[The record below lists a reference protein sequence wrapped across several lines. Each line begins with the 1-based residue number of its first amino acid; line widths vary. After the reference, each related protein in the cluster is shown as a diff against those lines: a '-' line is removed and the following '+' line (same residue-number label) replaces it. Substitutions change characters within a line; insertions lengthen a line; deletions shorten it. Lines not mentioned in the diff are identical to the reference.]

1 MFLWLLLI
9 LAPGRQPAGALPKA
23 LLLLK
28 PPWSTAFEGETV
40 TLFCKDHHS
49 LAWEYVSWYHNET
62 PLRKQSGRLQ
72 ISKSGHY
79 RCKTQRSSLS
89 DPVHVQFLPDWLVLQ
104 ASHPAFE
111 RDKVVL
117 RCRGKEEEDIME
129 RTYYKNEE
137 KIGSSYNS
145 NITVY
150 PAFNDDST
158 YRCTASGMYILG
170 MSWTETSRPLKI
182 QVQELFPSPV
192 LTASP
197 SWPIE
202 GSPVTL
208 TCETWLPPL
217 TSHTRLQFC
226 FFKEHRALGAGWSNS
241 PELQIPTMWSEGA
254 ASYWCQA
261 RTVIPR
267 ILKTSPRS
275 QIRVHRV
282 PVSDVNL
289 ETQPPVGQLIEGED
303 LVLICSVAAGTGT
316 VTFSWHREGSERS
329 LGRKTQN
336 ALSAELRI
344 ASVREQDAGRYYCAA
359 DNLDGPVLSKRI
371 RITPRVPVSRPILT
385 IRRPRSQAVEGDV
398 VELYCGAWKGSPPIL
413 YRFYHEDNALGSSW
427 VYNRG
432 GASFKLPLSAE
443 HSGKY
448 ACEADNG
455 LGAWRSETVSL
466 DVKVPASR
474 PVLTVRTPRAQAV
487 EGDVVE
493 LRCEAQR
500 GSPPILY
507 RFYHEDNALGS
518 SRVHN
523 REGAS
528 FKLPLSAEHSGK
540 YACEADNG
548 LGARRSETVSLNVT
562 VPASRPVLTVRTPRA
577 QAVEGDVVELRCEA
591 QRGSPPILYRFYH
604 EDNALG
610 SSRVHNRE
618 GASFKLPL
626 SAEHSG
632 KYACEADNGLGAR
645 RSETVSLNVT
655 VPASRPVLTVRT
667 PRAQAVEGDV
677 VELRCEAQRGSPP
690 ILYQFYREDVPL
702 RSSSAPSG
710 GGTSFYLSLT
720 TEHSGNYSCEANNG
734 LGAQRSEVVSLS
746 VIVPAS
752 HPTLTLRAPGAQAKV
767 GDMVELHCEAQR
779 GSPPILYRFYH
790 EDVPLGNSSA
800 PSGGG
805 ASLNLSLTA
814 EHSGNYSCEADN
826 GLGARRSEA
835 VPLSMS
841 GLTGSRSGP
850 IATGVTGGLFS
861 TLGFGVVALL
871 LYCRLPRK
879 AGGRPT
885 SDPSRSPSDSDVRE
899 PIYHNA
905 PAWLELQPVYSNV
918 NPKGGEVVYSE
929 VQRIPQGSRPAA
941 NPDSVLGLL
950 RTHLPSHG
958 QAASHRPSDPPGSSV
973 IYSQVKVA

>member
-1 MFLWLLLI
+1 MFCEHRWDRSLAFGETVFPCPRPGPAPMLLWLLLI

-62 PLRKQSGRLQ
+62 PLRKQSGKLQ

-89 DPVHVQFLPDWLVLQ
+89 DPVHVQFLSDWLVLQ

-158 YRCTASGMYILG
+158 YHCTASGMYILG

-202 GSPVTL
+202 GSPMTL

-371 RITPRVPVSRPILT
+371 RITPRVPVSPPVLT

-398 VELYCGAWKGSPPIL
+398 VELHCK
-413 YRFYHEDNALGSSW
+413 
-427 VYNRG
+427 
-432 GASFKLPLSAE
+432 
-443 HSGKY
+443 
-448 ACEADNG
+448 
-455 LGAWRSETVSL
+455 
-466 DVKVPASR
+466 
-474 PVLTVRTPRAQAV
+474 
-487 EGDVVE
+487 
-493 LRCEAQR
+493 AQR

-507 RFYHEDNALGS
+507 RFYHG
-518 SRVHN
+518 
-523 REGAS
+523 
-528 FKLPLSAEHSGK
+528 
-540 YACEADNG
+540 
-548 LGARRSETVSLNVT
+548 
-562 VPASRPVLTVRTPRA
+562 
-577 QAVEGDVVELRCEA
+577 
-591 QRGSPPILYRFYH
+591 
-604 EDNALG
+604 
-610 SSRVHNRE
+610 
-618 GASFKLPL
+618 
-626 SAEHSG
+626 
-632 KYACEADNGLGAR
+632 
-645 RSETVSLNVT
+645 
-655 VPASRPVLTVRT
+655 
-667 PRAQAVEGDV
+667 
-677 VELRCEAQRGSPP
+677 
-690 ILYQFYREDVPL
+690 DVPL
-702 RSSSAPSG
+702 GSSSAPSG
-710 GGTSFYLSLT
+710 G
-720 TEHSGNYSCEANNG
+720 E
-734 LGAQRSEVVSLS
+734 
-746 VIVPAS
+746 
-752 HPTLTLRAPGAQAKV
+752 
-767 GDMVELHCEAQR
+767 
-779 GSPPILYRFYH
+779 
-790 EDVPLGNSSA
+790 
-800 PSGGG
+800 

-814 EHSGNYSCEADN
+814 EHSGNYSCEANNSLRVQRSKMVSLSITVPVSHPVLTLNPDVAQAMVGDVLELRCEAQRGSPPILYWFYHEDVILGNTSAPFGGGASFNLSLTTEHSGNYSCGADN
-826 GLGARRSEA
+826 GLGAQSSET
-835 VPLSMS
+835 VSLNITGLCKNKVTHITVGVIGCLLSML
-841 GLTGSRSGP
+841 GLA
-850 IATGVTGGLFS
+850 ATA
-861 TLGFGVVALL
+861 ALVG
-871 LYCRLPRK
+871 RFRTQRK
-879 AGGRPT
+879 
-885 SDPSRSPSDSDVRE
+885 SVSPGDDD
-899 PIYHNA
+899 
-905 PAWLELQPVYSNV
+905 LVYSQIWIRQHREGS
-918 NPKGGEVVYSE
+918 PAHSPRTHQKGEEPAIIYSE
-929 VQRIPQGSRPAA
+929 LKRADPYDPARQDREEA
-941 NPDSVLGLL
+941 AEGYENNPCTSLALD
-950 RTHLPSHG
+950 H
-958 QAASHRPSDPPGSSV
+958 
-973 IYSQVKVA
+973 

>member
-1 MFLWLLLI
+1 MFCEHRWDRSLAFGETVFPCPRPGPAPMLLWLLLI

-371 RITPRVPVSRPILT
+371 RITPRVPVSRPVLT
-385 IRRPRSQAVEGDV
+385 IWGPRS
-398 VELYCGAWKGSPPIL
+398 
-413 YRFYHEDNALGSSW
+413 
-427 VYNRG
+427 
-432 GASFKLPLSAE
+432 
-443 HSGKY
+443 
-448 ACEADNG
+448 
-455 LGAWRSETVSL
+455 
-466 DVKVPASR
+466 
-474 PVLTVRTPRAQAV
+474 QAV

-507 RFYHEDNALGS
+507 RFYHED
-518 SRVHN
+518 
-523 REGAS
+523 
-528 FKLPLSAEHSGK
+528 
-540 YACEADNG
+540 
-548 LGARRSETVSLNVT
+548 
-562 VPASRPVLTVRTPRA
+562 
-577 QAVEGDVVELRCEA
+577 
-591 QRGSPPILYRFYH
+591 
-604 EDNALG
+604 
-610 SSRVHNRE
+610 
-618 GASFKLPL
+618 
-626 SAEHSG
+626 
-632 KYACEADNGLGAR
+632 
-645 RSETVSLNVT
+645 
-655 VPASRPVLTVRT
+655 
-667 PRAQAVEGDV
+667 
-677 VELRCEAQRGSPP
+677 
-690 ILYQFYREDVPL
+690 VPL
-702 RSSSAPSG
+702 GSSSAPSG
-710 GGTSFYLSLT
+710 G
-720 TEHSGNYSCEANNG
+720 E
-734 LGAQRSEVVSLS
+734 
-746 VIVPAS
+746 
-752 HPTLTLRAPGAQAKV
+752 
-767 GDMVELHCEAQR
+767 
-779 GSPPILYRFYH
+779 
-790 EDVPLGNSSA
+790 
-800 PSGGG
+800 

-814 EHSGNYSCEADN
+814 EHSGNYSCEANNSLRVQRSKMVSLSITVPVSHPVLTLNPDVAQAMVGDVLELRCEAQRGSPPILYWFYHEDVILGNTSAPFGGGASFNLSLTTEHSGNYSCGADN
-826 GLGARRSEA
+826 GLGAQSSET
-835 VPLSMS
+835 VSLNITGLCKNKVTHITVGVIGCLLSMLGLAATAALVGRFRTQRKS
-841 GLTGSRSGP
+841 GAIPRNIGSVPGP
-850 IATGVTGGLFS
+850 DPPAQ
-861 TLGFGVVALL
+861 ALHSPPSL
-871 LYCRLPRK
+871 S
-879 AGGRPT
+879 RP
-885 SDPSRSPSDSDVRE
+885 
-899 PIYHNA
+899 A
-905 PAWLELQPVYSNV
+905 LMELQPLYSNV
-918 NPKGGEVVYSE
+918 SPGDDDLVYSQIWIRQHRERSPAHSPRTHQKGEEPAIVYSE
-929 VQRIPQGSRPAA
+929 VKRADPYDPARQ
-941 NPDSVLGLL
+941 D
-950 RTHLPSHG
+950 REE
-958 QAASHRPSDPPGSSV
+958 AAEGYENVPCTSLALDH
-973 IYSQVKVA
+973 

>member
-1 MFLWLLLI
+1 MFCEHRWDRSLAFGETVFPCPRPGPAPMLLWLLLI

-62 PLRKQSGRLQ
+62 PLRKQSGKLQ

-89 DPVHVQFLPDWLVLQ
+89 DPVHVQFLSDWLVLQ

-158 YRCTASGMYILG
+158 YHCTASGMYILG

-202 GSPVTL
+202 GSPMTL

-371 RITPRVPVSRPILT
+371 RITPRVPVSPPVLT

-398 VELYCGAWKGSPPIL
+398 VELHCK
-413 YRFYHEDNALGSSW
+413 
-427 VYNRG
+427 
-432 GASFKLPLSAE
+432 
-443 HSGKY
+443 
-448 ACEADNG
+448 
-455 LGAWRSETVSL
+455 
-466 DVKVPASR
+466 
-474 PVLTVRTPRAQAV
+474 
-487 EGDVVE
+487 
-493 LRCEAQR
+493 AQR

-507 RFYHEDNALGS
+507 RFYHG
-518 SRVHN
+518 
-523 REGAS
+523 
-528 FKLPLSAEHSGK
+528 
-540 YACEADNG
+540 
-548 LGARRSETVSLNVT
+548 
-562 VPASRPVLTVRTPRA
+562 
-577 QAVEGDVVELRCEA
+577 
-591 QRGSPPILYRFYH
+591 
-604 EDNALG
+604 
-610 SSRVHNRE
+610 
-618 GASFKLPL
+618 
-626 SAEHSG
+626 
-632 KYACEADNGLGAR
+632 
-645 RSETVSLNVT
+645 
-655 VPASRPVLTVRT
+655 
-667 PRAQAVEGDV
+667 
-677 VELRCEAQRGSPP
+677 
-690 ILYQFYREDVPL
+690 DVPL
-702 RSSSAPSG
+702 GSSSAPSG
-710 GGTSFYLSLT
+710 G
-720 TEHSGNYSCEANNG
+720 E
-734 LGAQRSEVVSLS
+734 
-746 VIVPAS
+746 
-752 HPTLTLRAPGAQAKV
+752 
-767 GDMVELHCEAQR
+767 
-779 GSPPILYRFYH
+779 
-790 EDVPLGNSSA
+790 
-800 PSGGG
+800 

-814 EHSGNYSCEADN
+814 EHSGNYSCEANNSLRVQRSKMVSLSITVPVSHPVLTLNPDVAQAMVGDVLELRCEAQRGSPPILYWFYHEDVILGNTSAPFGGGASFNLSLTTEHSGNYSCGADN
-826 GLGARRSEA
+826 GLGAQSSET
-835 VPLSMS
+835 VSLNITGLCKNKVTHITVGVIGCLLSMLGLAATAALVGRFRTQRKS
-841 GLTGSRSGP
+841 GAIPRNIGSVPGP
-850 IATGVTGGLFS
+850 DPPAQ
-861 TLGFGVVALL
+861 ALHSPPSL
-871 LYCRLPRK
+871 S
-879 AGGRPT
+879 RP
-885 SDPSRSPSDSDVRE
+885 
-899 PIYHNA
+899 A
-905 PAWLELQPVYSNV
+905 LMELQPLYSNAHS
-918 NPKGGEVVYSE
+918 PRTHQKGEVFHQEPAIIYSE
-929 VQRIPQGSRPAA
+929 LKRADPYDPARQDREEA
-941 NPDSVLGLL
+941 AEGYENNPCTSLALD
-950 RTHLPSHG
+950 H
-958 QAASHRPSDPPGSSV
+958 
-973 IYSQVKVA
+973 

>member
-1 MFLWLLLI
+1 MFCEHRWDRSLAFGETVFPCPRPGPAPMLLWLLLI

-217 TSHTRLQFC
+217 TSRTRLQFC

-241 PELQIPTMWSEGA
+241 PELQIPTMWSEGT

-371 RITPRVPVSRPILT
+371 RITPRVPVSRPVLT
-385 IRRPRSQAVEGDV
+385 IRGPRS
-398 VELYCGAWKGSPPIL
+398 
-413 YRFYHEDNALGSSW
+413 
-427 VYNRG
+427 
-432 GASFKLPLSAE
+432 
-443 HSGKY
+443 
-448 ACEADNG
+448 
-455 LGAWRSETVSL
+455 
-466 DVKVPASR
+466 
-474 PVLTVRTPRAQAV
+474 QAV

-507 RFYHEDNALGS
+507 RFYHED
-518 SRVHN
+518 
-523 REGAS
+523 
-528 FKLPLSAEHSGK
+528 
-540 YACEADNG
+540 
-548 LGARRSETVSLNVT
+548 
-562 VPASRPVLTVRTPRA
+562 
-577 QAVEGDVVELRCEA
+577 
-591 QRGSPPILYRFYH
+591 
-604 EDNALG
+604 
-610 SSRVHNRE
+610 
-618 GASFKLPL
+618 
-626 SAEHSG
+626 
-632 KYACEADNGLGAR
+632 
-645 RSETVSLNVT
+645 
-655 VPASRPVLTVRT
+655 
-667 PRAQAVEGDV
+667 
-677 VELRCEAQRGSPP
+677 
-690 ILYQFYREDVPL
+690 VPL
-702 RSSSAPSG
+702 GSSSAPSG
-710 GGTSFYLSLT
+710 G
-720 TEHSGNYSCEANNG
+720 E
-734 LGAQRSEVVSLS
+734 
-746 VIVPAS
+746 
-752 HPTLTLRAPGAQAKV
+752 
-767 GDMVELHCEAQR
+767 
-779 GSPPILYRFYH
+779 
-790 EDVPLGNSSA
+790 
-800 PSGGG
+800 

-814 EHSGNYSCEADN
+814 EHSGNYSCEANNSLRVQRSKMVSLSITVPVSHPVLTLNPDVAQAMVGDVLELRCEAQRGSPPILYWFYHEDVILGNTSAPFGGGASFNLSLTTEHSGNYSCGADN
-826 GLGARRSEA
+826 GLGAQSSET
-835 VPLSMS
+835 VSLNITGLCKNKVTHITVGVIGCLLSML
-841 GLTGSRSGP
+841 GLA
-850 IATGVTGGLFS
+850 ATA
-861 TLGFGVVALL
+861 ALVG
-871 LYCRLPRK
+871 RFRTQRKSAHSPRTHQK
-879 AGGRPT
+879 GE
-885 SDPSRSPSDSDVRE
+885 E
-899 PIYHNA
+899 PAI
-905 PAWLELQPVYSNV
+905 
-918 NPKGGEVVYSE
+918 VYSE
-929 VQRIPQGSRPAA
+929 VKRADPYDPARQ
-941 NPDSVLGLL
+941 D
-950 RTHLPSHG
+950 REE
-958 QAASHRPSDPPGSSV
+958 AAEGYENVPCTSLALDH
-973 IYSQVKVA
+973 

>member
-1 MFLWLLLI
+1 MLLWLLLI

-28 PPWSTAFEGETV
+28 PPWSTAFKGETV

-62 PLRKQSGRLQ
+62 PLRRQSGKLQ

-89 DPVHVQFLPDWLVLQ
+89 DPVHVQFLSDWLVLQ

-137 KIGSSYNS
+137 KIRSSYNS

-158 YRCTASGMYILG
+158 YHCTASGTYIWG
-170 MSWTETSRPLKI
+170 GSWTETSRPLKI

-202 GSPVTL
+202 GSPMTL
-208 TCETWLPPL
+208 TCETWLPPQ

-226 FFKEHRALGAGWSNS
+226 FFKEHRALGAGWSHS
-241 PELQIPTMWSEGA
+241 PELQIPTTWSEGA

-359 DNLDGPVLSKRI
+359 DNMDGPVLSKRI
-371 RITPRVPVSRPILT
+371 RITLRVPVSPPVLT

-398 VELYCGAWKGSPPIL
+398 
-413 YRFYHEDNALGSSW
+413 
-427 VYNRG
+427 
-432 GASFKLPLSAE
+432 
-443 HSGKY
+443 
-448 ACEADNG
+448 
-455 LGAWRSETVSL
+455 
-466 DVKVPASR
+466 
-474 PVLTVRTPRAQAV
+474 
-487 EGDVVE
+487 
-493 LRCEAQR
+493 
-500 GSPPILY
+500 
-507 RFYHEDNALGS
+507 
-518 SRVHN
+518 
-523 REGAS
+523 
-528 FKLPLSAEHSGK
+528 
-540 YACEADNG
+540 
-548 LGARRSETVSLNVT
+548 
-562 VPASRPVLTVRTPRA
+562 
-577 QAVEGDVVELRCEA
+577 
-591 QRGSPPILYRFYH
+591 
-604 EDNALG
+604 
-610 SSRVHNRE
+610 
-618 GASFKLPL
+618 
-626 SAEHSG
+626 
-632 KYACEADNGLGAR
+632 
-645 RSETVSLNVT
+645 
-655 VPASRPVLTVRT
+655 
-667 PRAQAVEGDV
+667 
-677 VELRCEAQRGSPP
+677 
-690 ILYQFYREDVPL
+690 
-702 RSSSAPSG
+702 
-710 GGTSFYLSLT
+710 
-720 TEHSGNYSCEANNG
+720 
-734 LGAQRSEVVSLS
+734 
-746 VIVPAS
+746 
-752 HPTLTLRAPGAQAKV
+752 
-767 GDMVELHCEAQR
+767 VELHCEAQR

-790 EDVPLGNSSA
+790 EDVPLGSSSA
-800 PSGGG
+800 PSGGE

-814 EHSGNYSCEADN
+814 EHSGNYSCEANNSLGVQRSKMVSLSITVPVSHPVLTLNPDVAQAMVGDVLELRCEAQRGSPPILYWFYHEDVILGNTSAPFGGGASFNLSLTTEHSGNYSCGADN
-826 GLGARRSEA
+826 GLGAQSSEM
-835 VPLSMS
+835 VSLNITGLSKNKVTHITVGVIGCLLSMLGLAATAALVGRFRTQRKS
-841 GLTGSRSGP
+841 GAIPRNIGSVPGP
-850 IATGVTGGLFS
+850 DPPAQ
-861 TLGFGVVALL
+861 ALHGPPSL
-871 LYCRLPRK
+871 S
-879 AGGRPT
+879 RP
-885 SDPSRSPSDSDVRE
+885 
-899 PIYHNA
+899 A
-905 PAWLELQPVYSNV
+905 LMELQPLYSNV
-918 NPKGGEVVYSE
+918 SPGDDDLVYSQIWSRQHREGSPARSPRTHQKGEEPAIIYSE
-929 VQRIPQGSRPAA
+929 VKRADPDDPARQ
-941 NPDSVLGLL
+941 D
-950 RTHLPSHG
+950 REE
-958 QAASHRPSDPPGSSV
+958 AAEGYENVPCASLALDH
-973 IYSQVKVA
+973 

>member
-1 MFLWLLLI
+1 MFCEHRWDRSLAFGETVFPCPRPGPAPMLLWLLLI

-217 TSHTRLQFC
+217 TSRTRLQFC

-241 PELQIPTMWSEGA
+241 PELQIPTMWSEGT

-371 RITPRVPVSRPILT
+371 RITPRVPVSRPVLT
-385 IRRPRSQAVEGDV
+385 IRGPRS
-398 VELYCGAWKGSPPIL
+398 
-413 YRFYHEDNALGSSW
+413 
-427 VYNRG
+427 
-432 GASFKLPLSAE
+432 
-443 HSGKY
+443 
-448 ACEADNG
+448 
-455 LGAWRSETVSL
+455 
-466 DVKVPASR
+466 
-474 PVLTVRTPRAQAV
+474 QAV

-507 RFYHEDNALGS
+507 RFYHED
-518 SRVHN
+518 
-523 REGAS
+523 
-528 FKLPLSAEHSGK
+528 
-540 YACEADNG
+540 
-548 LGARRSETVSLNVT
+548 
-562 VPASRPVLTVRTPRA
+562 
-577 QAVEGDVVELRCEA
+577 
-591 QRGSPPILYRFYH
+591 
-604 EDNALG
+604 
-610 SSRVHNRE
+610 
-618 GASFKLPL
+618 
-626 SAEHSG
+626 
-632 KYACEADNGLGAR
+632 
-645 RSETVSLNVT
+645 
-655 VPASRPVLTVRT
+655 
-667 PRAQAVEGDV
+667 
-677 VELRCEAQRGSPP
+677 
-690 ILYQFYREDVPL
+690 VPL
-702 RSSSAPSG
+702 GSSSAPSG
-710 GGTSFYLSLT
+710 G
-720 TEHSGNYSCEANNG
+720 E
-734 LGAQRSEVVSLS
+734 
-746 VIVPAS
+746 
-752 HPTLTLRAPGAQAKV
+752 
-767 GDMVELHCEAQR
+767 
-779 GSPPILYRFYH
+779 
-790 EDVPLGNSSA
+790 
-800 PSGGG
+800 

-814 EHSGNYSCEADN
+814 EHSGNYSCEANNSLRVQRSKMVSLSITVPVSHPVLTLNPDVAQAMVGDVLELRCEAQRGSPPILYWFYHEDVILGNTSAPFGGGASFNLSLTTEHSGNYSCGADN
-826 GLGARRSEA
+826 GLGAQSSET
-835 VPLSMS
+835 VSLNITGLCKNKVTHITVGVIGCLLSMLGLAATAALVGRFRTQRKS
-841 GLTGSRSGP
+841 GAIPRNIGSVPGP
-850 IATGVTGGLFS
+850 DPPAQ
-861 TLGFGVVALL
+861 ALHSPPSL
-871 LYCRLPRK
+871 S
-879 AGGRPT
+879 RP
-885 SDPSRSPSDSDVRE
+885 
-899 PIYHNA
+899 A
-905 PAWLELQPVYSNV
+905 LMELQPLYSNV
-918 NPKGGEVVYSE
+918 SPGDDDLVYSQIWIRQHREGSPAHSPRTHQKGEEPAIVYSE
-929 VQRIPQGSRPAA
+929 VKRADPYDPARQ
-941 NPDSVLGLL
+941 D
-950 RTHLPSHG
+950 REE
-958 QAASHRPSDPPGSSV
+958 AAEGYENVPCTSLALDH
-973 IYSQVKVA
+973 

>member
-1 MFLWLLLI
+1 MFCEHRWDRSLAFGETVFPCPRPGPAPMLLWLLLI

-371 RITPRVPVSRPILT
+371 RITPRVP
-385 IRRPRSQAVEGDV
+385 
-398 VELYCGAWKGSPPIL
+398 
-413 YRFYHEDNALGSSW
+413 
-427 VYNRG
+427 
-432 GASFKLPLSAE
+432 
-443 HSGKY
+443 
-448 ACEADNG
+448 
-455 LGAWRSETVSL
+455 
-466 DVKVPASR
+466 ASR

-493 LRCEAQR
+493 L
-500 GSPPILY
+500 
-507 RFYHEDNALGS
+507 
-518 SRVHN
+518 
-523 REGAS
+523 
-528 FKLPLSAEHSGK
+528 
-540 YACEADNG
+540 
-548 LGARRSETVSLNVT
+548 
-562 VPASRPVLTVRTPRA
+562 
-577 QAVEGDVVELRCEA
+577 
-591 QRGSPPILYRFYH
+591 
-604 EDNALG
+604 
-610 SSRVHNRE
+610 
-618 GASFKLPL
+618 
-626 SAEHSG
+626 
-632 KYACEADNGLGAR
+632 
-645 RSETVSLNVT
+645 
-655 VPASRPVLTVRT
+655 
-667 PRAQAVEGDV
+667 
-677 VELRCEAQRGSPP
+677 
-690 ILYQFYREDVPL
+690 
-702 RSSSAPSG
+702 
-710 GGTSFYLSLT
+710 
-720 TEHSGNYSCEANNG
+720 
-734 LGAQRSEVVSLS
+734 
-746 VIVPAS
+746 
-752 HPTLTLRAPGAQAKV
+752 
-767 GDMVELHCEAQR
+767 HCEAQR
-779 GSPPILYRFYH
+779 GSPPILYRFYR
-790 EDVPLGNSSA
+790 EDVPLGSSSA

-814 EHSGNYSCEADN
+814 EHSGNYSCEANNGLRVQRSKMVSLSITVPVSHPVLTLNPDVAQAMVGDVLELRCEAQRGSPPILYWFYHEDVILGNTSAPFGGGASFNLSLTTEHSGNYSCGADN
-826 GLGARRSEA
+826 GLGAQSSETVSLNITGA
-835 VPLSMS
+835 IPRNIGSVPGPDPPAQALHSPRGLS
-841 GLTGSRSGP
+841 RP
-850 IATGVTGGLFS
+850 
-861 TLGFGVVALL
+861 ALM
-871 LYCRLPRK
+871 
-879 AGGRPT
+879 
-885 SDPSRSPSDSDVRE
+885 
-899 PIYHNA
+899 
-905 PAWLELQPVYSNV
+905 ELQPLYSNV
-918 NPKGGEVVYSE
+918 SPGDDDLVYSQIWIRQHREGSPAHSPRTHQKGEVFHQEPAIVYSE
-929 VQRIPQGSRPAA
+929 VKRADPYDPARQ
-941 NPDSVLGLL
+941 DCEE
-950 RTHLPSHG
+950 
-958 QAASHRPSDPPGSSV
+958 AAEGYENVPCTSLASDH
-973 IYSQVKVA
+973 